1 MSVDGKVVY
10 QVEVDSKDAESQAKK
25 AGEKLADELEKPL
38 NDVPEEF
45 SEKGKQS
52 GKNFGKNVK
61 DGSQSGA
68 TGFKEIWTGAAR
80 AIGQEIVNL
89 GKEAVSSLGNVVRA
103 GIDYNATMESYQTAF
118 STMLGDADKAAELT
132 EKLQSMAAAT
142 PLAMTDLA
150 DASQVLLAFGA
161 SAEQLPDTLKR
172 LGDVSQGSAEKLGT
186 MATAFGRI
194 QSNGYASLEEIN
206 MMIDQGFNPL
216 NIIAAQTGET
226 MADLR
231 DRVSAGGV
239 SFEEIAAA
247 LQIATNEGGQFF
259 NAMEN
264 QSKTFTGQI
273 STLKDNATQL
283 AGALTQGLFEALA
296 GDTLPQINEWVNQL
310 LTAIQENGISG
321 ALSVAGEILSS
332 LVSGFVENAPG
343 LYESGISLM
352 LSVTNGITE
361 SIPQILETGTRIVLD
376 LLQAIVQNLPQ
387 MLLAGVQL
395 ITSLAEGLSGSLNLV
410 FAQIPLLIQ
419 GLLQAIISNLP
430 QLITAGIEL
439 IGALISGII
448 QIVPQIPMIFYNLV
462 LAIVSAIGNTDW
474 VSLGANIVRGI
485 WDGILSLWDSLLN
498 SVTSMVTNLWQSA
511 KNALGIASP
520 SKKFK
525 YVGEMSMEGAEV
537 GFEDREAELKRTV
550 RTIYG
555 GVADTAQ
562 NALYRPSVD
571 FAPGGIGYGDIERSV
586 SYNLQA
592 TGTTGGQ
599 TITVPLYL
607 DGREIARASAWSMGE
622 QLAWLEV

>member
-10 QVEVDSKDAESQAKK
+10 GVEFDTSKAEKEAEKAAKK
-25 AGEKLADELEKPL
+25 IADKFKEPTEEIPEEYEKSGKESGEK
-38 NDVPEEF
+38 
-45 SEKGKQS
+45 
-52 GKNFGKNVK
+52 FGKKVK
-61 DGSQSGA
+61 DSSQSGA

-89 GKEAVSSLGNVVRA
+89 GKNAISALGDIVKA

-118 STMLGDADKAAELT
+118 STMLGDADKAAALT

-150 DASQVLLAFGA
+150 DASQILLAFGA

-283 AGALTQGLFEALA
+283 AGALTQGLFETLA
-296 GDTLPQINEWVNQL
+296 GDTIPQINEWVNQL
-310 LTAIQENGISG
+310 LMAIQENGISG

-332 LVSGFVENAPG
+332 IITNLIESAPKMYEGATSLILALLDGLIGELPKLVSAGAQLVGDLLNGMASALPDILSAALTLVQTLVSGIGDNLPTVIEAAINLIAA
-343 LYESGISLM
+343 LASGI
-352 LSVTNGITE
+352 IK
-361 SIPQILETGTRIVLD
+361 SIPQ
-376 LLQAIVQNLPQ
+376 
-387 MLLAGVQL
+387 
-395 ITSLAEGLSGSLNLV
+395 
-410 FAQIPLLIQ
+410 
-419 GLLQAIISNLP
+419 
-430 QLITAGIEL
+430 
-439 IGALISGII
+439 
-448 QIVPQIPMIFYNLV
+448 V
-462 LAIVSAIGNTDW
+462 LAIIGELIIAIVKAIINTDW
-474 VSLGANIVRGI
+474 ISVGKSIVQGL
-485 WDGILSLWDSLLN
+485 WDGILSLWDSLVN
-498 SVTSMVTNLWQSA
+498 AVTSMVTNLWQSA

-537 GFEDREAELKRTV
+537 GFKDREAELKRTV

-571 FAPGGIGYGDIERSV
+571 FAPGGIGYVDIERSV